1 MGQRMLQLD
10 TTYTGNADNSA
21 TLHVGQ
27 MPPNPAT
34 FPPGPARK
42 CPSTSSCRVGLKCRV
57 GYQLPSSLST
67 VCPLWVSRS

>member
-1 MGQRMLQLD
+1 MGQRMLQLA
-10 TTYTGNADNSA
+10 TTYTGNADNTA

-42 CPSTSSCRVGLKCRV
+42 CLSTYCCRVELKCRV
-57 GYQLPSSLST
+57 GYQLRSSSSMA
-67 VCPLWVSRS
+67 CPLWVSRS